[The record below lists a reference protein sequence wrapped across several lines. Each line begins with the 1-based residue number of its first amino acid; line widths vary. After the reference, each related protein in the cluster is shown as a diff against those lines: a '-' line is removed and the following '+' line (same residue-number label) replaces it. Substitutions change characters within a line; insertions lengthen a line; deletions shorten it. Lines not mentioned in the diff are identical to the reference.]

1 MKPHIL
7 FSVLIFS
14 IISCNNSSNQAS
26 DIKTN
31 LTGNSIKISSMQSKT
46 SVDDIVKQIDERV
59 KQFEVTAN
67 DNRVETEHIIISS
80 DFDRES
86 GLKLEKSILTFCI
99 NNEPKLIV
107 VTDISRGEG
116 YNENYDVRYYLNSKK
131 DCYMIENHYE
141 LTDGAEY
148 RYKSLKVYYN
158 EEKTIYCKSTTGNMN
173 PEGFDGENVTVLDL
187 TKMNSVNTREFKEI
201 NEGIDLIKEKI
212 SDIDLGV
219 NKLK

>member
-26 DIKTN
+26 DIKPN
-31 LTGNSIKISSMQSKT
+31 LTGNSMKISSMQSKT

-86 GLKLEKSILTFCI
+86 GLKLEKGISTFCI
-99 NNEPKLIV
+99 NNEPQLIV
-107 VTDISRGEG
+107 VSDVSKGEG
-116 YNENYDVRYYLNSKK
+116 YNENYDVRFFLNSKN
-131 DCYMIENHYE
+131 DCYLIENHYE
-141 LTDGAEY
+141 LTDGPEY
-148 RYKSLKVYYN
+148 TYKSFKVYYDN
-158 EEKTIYCKSTTGNMN
+158 GKPVYCKSCTGNMN
-173 PEGFDGENVTVLDL
+173 PEGFDGENVTVLDI

-201 NEGIDLIKEKI
+201 NEGINLIKSKN
-212 SDIDLGV
+212 SDIDFEV